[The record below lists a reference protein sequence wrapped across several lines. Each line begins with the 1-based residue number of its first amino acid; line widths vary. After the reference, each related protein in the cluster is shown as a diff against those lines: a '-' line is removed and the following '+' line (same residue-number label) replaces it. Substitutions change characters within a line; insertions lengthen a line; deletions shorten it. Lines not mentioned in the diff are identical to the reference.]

1 MTFKCRRAPV
11 PIRGRG
17 ERDIPMRG
25 GTVSITSISGN
36 QGRSLEDASSLL
48 IGDNIRILE
57 TGYVARPGVTGRG
70 TRWYRSLNHSLEAE
84 SGSGNPPLSYAMLCY
99 AAVCDDF
106 SGRRQLLP
114 GPKAGWV
121 VSSRP
126 LLPRTSVM
134 PSPRQRQKIRTLF
147 CVQMGLGWVG
157 YRGHVGGGGCA
168 VAVR

>member
-99 AAVCDDF
+99 AAVCDGF

-114 GPKAGWV
+114 GPKAGWA

-126 LLPRTSVM
+126 LLPRRPERVSRRLRVSGKRSGRCSM
-134 PSPRQRQKIRTLF
+134 CRW
-147 CVQMGLGWVG
+147 GWVG
-157 YRGHVGGGGCA
+157 LGIEDMWREGV
-168 VAVR
+168 VQ